1 MRYRALLHDCR
12 FALVAVL
19 VVLGFLVTVF
29 VSACVPGLQ
38 FWSVLVFPSCCVGRC
53 LCSFVAVFVG
63 ACVPKM
69 PFWSAPVF
77 PGCRF
82 ALVAVLVVLGFLVTV
97 LVSACVP

>member
-1 MRYRALLHDCR
+1 MLHDCS

-19 VVLGFLVTVF
+19 VVFGFLVAVF
-29 VSACVPGLQ
+29 VNTCVPRLRL
-38 FWSVLVFPSCCVGRC
+38 WSVLVFPSCCIGRC

-82 ALVAVLVVLGFLVTV
+82 ALVAVMVVLGFLVTV
-97 LVSACVP
+97 PVGACVP